1 MELPSKIRVGSSSE
15 KPAISVHLRW
25 MVPIDF
31 DTCRVWSY
39 TIGRRPKTALGRM
52 YKYIWY
58 RLWRKPNTITRTNEW
73 EDLVTFQKGRLR
85 FDLPQKL
92 IILDSEVI
100 YFRRHLARRSRDFQ
114 RLAGAYGS
122 DHPPTQT
129 GDQWRDAQ
137 KNGASEAIVAVPEP
151 ATAEPIA

>member
-1 MELPSKIRVGSSSE
+1 MELASKIRVGGSSE
-15 KPAISVHLRW
+15 KPAIS
-25 MVPIDF
+25 VPIDF

-92 IILDSEVI
+92 IILDTEVI

-129 GDQWRDAQ
+129 GDQWRHAQ

-151 ATAEPIA
+151 AAAEPIA